1 MTVEIKGSCSGAG
14 KRFALVVSRFNK
26 GHMDRP
32 VISEGLLK
40 GARETLLKHGVT
52 ESDITVAWV
61 PGAYELPQAAN
72 KLAQSGN
79 FDAVICLGVLIRG
92 ETSHFDFIAA
102 ETARG
107 IGDTALG
114 TGIPVAFGVLTTDT
128 VEQALARAQDDK
140 ENKGIESATAALE
153 MANLYEQLDN

>member
-1 MTVEIKGSCSGAG
+1 MTGEFKGNCSGVG

-26 GHMDRP
+26 GHMEHP
-32 VISEGLLK
+32 VISEGLLS
-40 GARETLLKHGVT
+40 GAVETLLKQGVAET
-52 ESDITVAWV
+52 DIAVVWV

-107 IGDTALG
+107 IGETALR

-128 VEQALARAQDDK
+128 VEQALSRAQDDT
-140 ENKGIESATAALE
+140 ENKGIETATAALE
-153 MANLYEQLDN
+153 MANLYEQISN